1 MNFTLSNKA
10 SQYHNCLICKSMRE
24 SKSVLTLVTD
34 ENEVSY
40 VSGLKYFYLSEFC
53 ICKLGTHYELLK
65 AGNMQSI

>member
-1 MNFTLSNKA
+1 
-10 SQYHNCLICKSMRE
+10 MRE